1 MAFVWEGNW
10 HAFIK
15 ICNPSQLKIIEDFFY
30 DSYFFSRSEPICV
43 SKEII
48 LSSYVLNNLPAC

>member
-1 MAFVWEGNW
+1 MAFVWESNW

-30 DSYFFSRSEPICV
+30 DSYFFLDQNQYVWVKR
-43 SKEII
+43 
-48 LSSYVLNNLPAC
+48 LS